1 MQARGW
7 CRFSILVAG
16 LALPLWA
23 NVASA
28 STDAPSSAGPLLPA
42 HGLRS
47 VDVQLDPT
55 PFFLRG
61 FAPEVGLSLG
71 RHRFYATVIAYDV
84 PKFLAEDRGFQERRL
99 LGALGYQIFFLG
111 HVEGPFASLGLS
123 LVRSRFELEATGGTH
138 LTSTFKLTVRLGWSI
153 VPFRAL
159 PELFVAPWVGP
170 VVSVA
175 PEGFAVDGR
184 SIERR
189 ALGVS
194 GAMQLGWRFGL

>member
-1 MQARGW
+1 MTA
-7 CRFSILVAG
+7 LV
-16 LALPLWA
+16 LPLWA
-23 NVASA
+23 NEARASSDAA
-28 STDAPSSAGPLLPA
+28 SGAQPLLPA
-42 HGLRS
+42 HALRS
-47 VDVQLDPT
+47 IDVQLDPT

-71 RHRFYATVIAYDV
+71 RHRFYGTVIAYDV
-84 PKFLAEDRGFQERRL
+84 PKFLAEDRRFQERRL
-99 LGALGYQIFFLG
+99 LGALGYQLFFLG

-138 LTSTFKLTVRLGWSI
+138 LTSTFKITMRLGWAI
-153 VPFRAL
+153 VPLRAL

-170 VVSVA
+170 VVSIA

-194 GAMQLGWRFGL
+194 GAIQLGWRFGL